1 MIENFTSQAQRS
13 EERERERERK
23 RHKQLRRNIAHFS
36 VILNCGD
43 KEQVIKFK
51 REGEQTYRKSELLK
65 SRFNEAHV
73 PSKDNIKVA
82 PHGNVSSDLESK

>member
-1 MIENFTSQAQRS
+1 M
-13 EERERERERK
+13 
-23 RHKQLRRNIAHFS
+23 
-36 VILNCGD
+36 
-43 KEQVIKFK
+43 IKFK